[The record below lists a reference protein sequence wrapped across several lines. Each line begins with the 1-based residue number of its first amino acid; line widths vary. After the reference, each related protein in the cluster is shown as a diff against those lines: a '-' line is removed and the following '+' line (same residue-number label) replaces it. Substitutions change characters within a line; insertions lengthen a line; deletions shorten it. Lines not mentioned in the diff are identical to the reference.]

1 MQWYLFYINV
11 ITTVTVQFNVELLR
25 MMWELVK
32 QYKSLLSNIRT
43 CQIVQ
48 ELVKQCKNLLSKS
61 CDKRASQTVQK
72 DANWSERLWNNIRAC

>member
-32 QYKSLLSNIRT
+32 QYKSLSSNIRT

-72 DANWSERLWNNIRAC
+72 DANWLERLWNNIRAC